1 MKKMVFM
8 AAFVAATAAFVACS
22 SNDDLVQQAP
32 EVPEVKGTPFSI
44 SVGADTRA
52 TLYNAD
58 VWGTTG
64 ENTKVTMLKL
74 YGKQTDQTTPW
85 LNNVV
90 FTRASTSTDWSANRD
105 AEHGSLGDTEKPKWP
120 VTDNTKTPPVDS
132 NVDTEFYA
140 ITDNAIGEGTT
151 ATISNVDA
159 GTWMAHIND
168 GSPVASFGYTMGTL
182 TANLPHIDK
191 VEGTAYLVEGGV
203 ETAYVDA
210 SKLNDLMVA
219 SATTKETTNGK
230 LDLAFSHILA
240 GLNVKIIFRN
250 DAVYNDGTGSKNASI
265 HYIKIMGLKTS
276 GAYSY
281 TSGWSGLSDY
291 VCYYKAFS
299 TPVTVN
305 AFLEAST
312 ADAADQ
318 NKWLVSNTDPWMV
331 IPQTT
336 DPWDCQG
343 CASGD
348 YIADGKAYVVLG
360 ITDHQ
365 DTPDVEVFLPLDTE
379 FVAGK
384 NKTLRLDLGKFRDLY
399 NNTGEAAYYFAPAAG
414 GGGARGYDFVDE

>member
-1 MKKMVFM
+1 MKKILVMSAL
-8 AAFVAATAAFVACS
+8 AAVSTAFVACS
-22 SNDDLVQQAP
+22 SDDDLVQQAP
-32 EVPEVKGTPFSI
+32 VVPEVKGTPFSI
-44 SVGADTRA
+44 SVNADTRA

-58 VWGTTG
+58 AWGTSG
-64 ENTKVTMLKL
+64 ANAVTMLKL
-74 YGKQTDQTTPW
+74 YGKQNGQTTPW
-85 LNNVV
+85 LNSAV
-90 FTRASTSTDWSANRD
+90 FTRSATSADWTANRD
-105 AEHGSLGDTEKPKWP
+105 ATHTSLGETEKPTWP
-120 VTDNTKTPPVDS
+120 KTNANVATD
-132 NVDTEFYA
+132 FYA
-140 ITDNAIGEGTT
+140 ITDNAIGDGTT
-151 ATISNVDA
+151 ALISNVGA
-159 GTWMAHIND
+159 WMTTPGTFD
-168 GSPVASFGYTMGTL
+168 YTMGTL
-182 TANLPHIDK
+182 TANLPQIDK
-191 VEGTAYLVEGGV
+191 VEGTGYVVEGGV
-203 ETAYVDA
+203 STDYVDA
-210 SKLNDLMVA
+210 SKLKDLMVA
-219 SATTKETTNGK
+219 SATTKETTDGK

-250 DAVYNDGTGSKNASI
+250 DAVYNDASGSKNASI

-299 TPVTVN
+299 TPIVVN
-305 AFLEAST
+305 AFLEEST
-312 ADAADQ
+312 AAAADE

-343 CASGD
+343 LESGD

-365 DTPDVEVFLPLDTE
+365 DTEDVEVFLPLDTE